1 MKNEQELR
9 NAILAMDHRSYPA
22 YKDLAGQYQFTQFV
36 LSIDHVQGDP
46 FAAPSRLSV
55 FVSPKVHAFQAS
67 LYETKERK
75 TAFEDALVRRFY
87 AEAEKVSFKAKG
99 SGKSGLICCSKPGQT
114 VLERSACTISKEN
127 VICLRFEV
135 GFPAQGRSINAK
147 ELVRILFDFVPRIVE
162 KALLCKPVD
171 VKSFQARA
179 NLADDQAEIRR
190 LLPEMGLC
198 AFVPDG
204 AILPRESGVSQ
215 KPLKDA
221 VAFTSP
227 ESLRVTLQLPHRG
240 KITGMGIRKGVTLI
254 VGGGYH
260 GKSTLLEALQLGVYP
275 HIEGDGRELVV
286 TDDTAVKLRAEDGRS
301 IRKTDISLFINN
313 LPNKADCKH
322 FSTENASGSTSQ
334 AANTSEAIEA
344 GAKTFLIDE
353 DTCAT
358 NFMLRDALM
367 ETVISQDQEPI
378 RPFLAKV
385 RDLYEKAGISTVLVA
400 GSSGA
405 FFTEADTIIQMD
417 QYIPIDITKRA
428 KEEAQKAGV
437 NPARRDDFALPS
449 TARHPLALNIRNN
462 RDRVKIKNNGREGFV
477 INREEVDLRYLEQ
490 LEDLE
495 QVTALGNC
503 LRLLAE
509 AIFNGEKTLQQSVD
523 DLMTLIRGKGLY
535 VLADSKNSVPAMAM
549 PRRQEIFMMVNR
561 YRGLQM
567 K

>member
-9 NAILAMDHRSYPA
+9 TAILAMDHRSYPA
-22 YKDLAGQYQFTQFV
+22 YKDLAGQYRFDKYI

-55 FVSPKVHAFQAS
+55 IVSPEVHAFKAA
-67 LYETKERK
+67 LYDTRERR
-75 TAFEDALVRRFY
+75 TAFEDALVRRFH
-87 AEAEKVSFKAKG
+87 AEAERVSFKAKG
-99 SGKSGLICCSKPGQT
+99 SGKSGLIGCSRPGQAI
-114 VLERSACTISKEN
+114 LERSACVMNSAGLIRM
-127 VICLRFEV
+127 RFEV
-135 GFPAQGRSINAK
+135 GFPAQGRSINAR
-147 ELVRILFDFVPRIVE
+147 ELVRILFDFVPKIVE
-162 KALLCKPVD
+162 NALICKPKD
-171 VKSFQARA
+171 VKGFQERA

-190 LLPEMGLC
+190 ILPEMGLC

-215 KPLKDA
+215 RPLKGA
-221 VAFTSP
+221 VPFTSP
-227 ESLRVTLQLPHRG
+227 ESLRVTLHLPHRG
-240 KITGMGIRKGVTLI
+240 KVTGMGIRQGVTLI

-260 GKSTLLEALQLGVYP
+260 GKSTLLEALQNGVYP

-286 TDDTAVKLRAEDGRS
+286 TDDSAVKLRAEDGRS

-358 NFMLRDALM
+358 NFMLRDSLM

-417 QYIPIDITKRA
+417 QYVPYDITERA
-428 KEEAQKAGV
+428 KEEAKKAGLT
-437 NPARRDDFALPS
+437 PARRDSFALPS
-449 TARHPLALNIRNN
+449 TSRYPMTMDMRDY
-462 RDRVKIKNNGREGFV
+462 RDRVKIKSNGFEGFV
-477 INREEVDLRYLEQ
+477 INKENVDLRYLEQ
-490 LEDLE
+490 LVDME

-503 LRLLAE
+503 LRLLGE
-509 AIFNGEKTLQQSVD
+509 AIFNGEKTLQQSMD
-523 DLMTLIRGKGLY
+523 ELMAVLEKAGLFA
-535 VLADSKNSVPAMAM
+535 LADSERSVPAMAM